1 MKPRASFAWRRLR
14 RLEFGLDSCSTFGAV
29 DWYLK
34 ATYLACPPFGAELE
48 KSDSWLTYRWFWQQL
63 PCAIAQLCGVSA
75 CMHDAVTLQRAMY
88 RGGRASERDVEPGPE
103 GF

>member
-34 ATYLACPPFGAELE
+34 ATYLACPPFGAEWRNGTVVYRRSGS
-48 KSDSWLTYRWFWQQL
+48 KSL
-63 PCAIAQLCGVSA
+63 AQLSGSRGIARA
-75 CMHDAVTLQRAMY
+75 CMML
-88 RGGRASERDVEPGPE
+88 
-103 GF
+103 

>member
-34 ATYLACPPFGAELE
+34 AI
-48 KSDSWLTYRWFWQQL
+48 L
-63 PCAIAQLCGVSA
+63 PVRLLVRSGEMGRLNTDGPAAAPLRSCRTVEVSRVHA
-75 CMHDAVTLQRAMY
+75 CMML
-88 RGGRASERDVEPGPE
+88 
-103 GF
+103 